1 MFDFTFL
8 LHRWKKQI
16 QFGINI
22 EQTDFMST
30 NFIKYY
36 SYFQKLLYFVRNFA
50 IIQKEK
56 KEPQYE
62 RYDESFG
69 KV

>member
-1 MFDFTFL
+1 
-8 LHRWKKQI
+8 
-16 QFGINI
+16 
-22 EQTDFMST
+22 MST

-62 RYDESFG
+62 RYGESFG